1 MVKKSIQ
8 LGLVRVVGLLV
19 NLPDKGLAGPK
30 GAHQRVFAANKI
42 QVAGPE
48 QGVIVKLAQRGQVGE
63 LEPILRLP
71 FGVRAVH
78 AGEAGLDR
86 GRGPPRRHQQPC
98 RLLVGG
104 QLLQERRQ
112 GRRLVTEQRD
122 QAFALKGDG
131 QAAQPGF
138 TIK

>member
-1 MVKKSIQ
+1 MIKEGVE

-19 NLPDKGLAGPK
+19 DLPDKGLAGPK

-63 LEPILRLP
+63 FRPILRIPAGLLL
-71 FGVRAVH
+71 VH

-86 GRGPPRRHQQPC
+86 GRGAPRRHQQPC

-104 QLLQERRQ
+104 QLLQESRQ

-122 QAFALKGDG
+122 QAFALKGDS